1 MSKDTKKV
9 EKKIEK
15 TKQKPKSSEL
25 SEKDLEQ
32 VAGGVQSRLAFG
44 REKLKGTSKTS

>member
-15 TKQKPKSSEL
+15 TKQKAKSSEL
-25 SEKDLEQ
+25 SEKELDK
-32 VAGGVQSRLAFG
+32 VAGGQSTAVN
-44 REKLKGTSKTS
+44 TSRSNVKNN